1 MNQTQSLNLTPE
13 VYAALLQAA
22 QERGVTPQQWI
33 SLYLPATPPPNGQTE
48 KVSLGERL
56 EQKGLLGVI
65 DSSQPDDPAS
75 LPKRPPLYELI
86 ADKYRKQGLKLP

>member
-1 MNQTQSLNLTPE
+1 MNQTQSLNLTLE

-33 SLYLPATPPPNGQTE
+33 ALYLPTTPHTNGQTE
-48 KVSLGERL
+48 QQSLGERL
-56 EQKGLLGVI
+56 EQKGLLGII
-65 DSSQPDDPAS
+65 DSSQPDDPTS

-86 ADKYRKQGLKLP
+86 ADKYRQQGLKLP